1 MKQRLTGLSNADSDV
16 TAHERGLCEG
26 EGLLQAVNCGELDVA
41 EALGLVVELVLNNA
55 NVGDLTSAEEGLNV
69 GLGDIEGE
77 VSEVSSVR
85 GLVGHGKLLASGE
98 RTVCHELAWSQHG
111 SRGVYSLTEASN
123 TLSAGSATDAA
134 SSTLPRRGGH
144 GPSLFPVASASLSV
158 PSTVSRAGCGQR
170 LCVHLVGP

>member
-1 MKQRLTGLSNADSDV
+1 
-16 TAHERGLCEG
+16 
-26 EGLLQAVNCGELDVA
+26 
-41 EALGLVVELVLNNA
+41 VVELVLNNA

-85 GLVGHGKLLASGE
+85 GLVGHGKLFAGGE
-98 RTVCHELAWSQHG
+98 RTVYHVLAWSQHG
-111 SRGVYSLTEASN
+111 SRGVHSLTEASN
-123 TLSAGSATDAA
+123 TLSTGSATDTA
-134 SSTLPRRGGH
+134 SGAFPRGGGH
-144 GPSLFPVASASLSV
+144 GPALLSAVASASLCV